1 MAENDALVA
10 AVEAVKP
17 ATVTVLNY
25 NSRGGG
31 SGSGVIIDRAGYIIT
46 NHHVVQGAR
55 QLGVIFA
62 HGGSV
67 KAQLVGTSPDFD
79 LAILK
84 VEAKDVP
91 AVASFGDSSAMRQGE
106 RVVAI
111 GSALGTFQN
120 TVTSGVI
127 SAHNRSIGRD
137 RLRGL
142 IQTDTPINQGNS
154 GGPLVNLQGQV
165 IGINVAVLRGSAS
178 GDLAEGLGF
187 SIPANT
193 ARMVAKQLIE
203 TGEVRI
209 PFLGVSY
216 VDLNPQLSLEN
227 NLPVAAGSLIEEV
240 LPRTAAAA
248 AGLRRGDII
257 LAVDDQAVDDAHPLA
272 QLLLQ
277 HTVGD
282 EVKLLIVRNEGQL
295 EVDVALGERPN

>member
-1 MAENDALVA
+1 
-10 AVEAVKP
+10 
-17 ATVTVLNY
+17 
-25 NSRGGG
+25 
-31 SGSGVIIDRAGYIIT
+31 
-46 NHHVVQGAR
+46 
-55 QLGVIFA
+55 
-62 HGGSV
+62 
-67 KAQLVGTSPDFD
+67 
-79 LAILK
+79 
-84 VEAKDVP
+84 
-91 AVASFGDSSAMRQGE
+91 VASFGDSSAMRQGE